1 MRKAILMFSKG
12 LDSLLAGKII
22 QSQGIEV
29 IPVTYI
35 TPFFNWKYSEN
46 PDAYHE
52 YCKSQGFEKSILIDL
67 TEEYLKILQKPKYGF
82 GKYANPCIACKI
94 LMFTKTKQLLEE
106 LNADFIISGEV
117 IGQRP
122 KSQNKWAMDIIKREA
137 GVDDLLVRPLS
148 AKVLPKTLPE
158 KLGWIDREKLFGL
171 QGRDRKFQLELV
183 EKFGI
188 KEFSTPAGGCLLTDP
203 QIGKRILKILSMNKT
218 LNELTSQLSVF
229 GRHFIEEDRW
239 IVLGRNDKENKKI
252 VKLAKGKLPLYTL
265 TEPAPVA
272 AIIEGNADSKVIK
285 DLLVKFSKK
294 AQNKIKSEESVEL
307 IPVNEEEFKD

>member
-22 QSQGIEV
+22 QSQEIEV
-29 IPVTYI
+29 IPVTYL
-35 TPFFNWKYSEN
+35 TPFFNWKYFED
-46 PDAYHE
+46 PDAFYI
-52 YCKSQGFEKSILIDL
+52 YCKLQGFEKSILIDL

-94 LMFTKTKQLLEE
+94 LMFTKTKKLLKE

-117 IGQRP
+117 LGQRP
-122 KSQNKWAMDIIKREA
+122 KSQNKWAMEIIKKES

-148 AKVLPKTLPE
+148 AKVLPETLPE
-158 KLGWIDREKLFGL
+158 RLGWIDREKLFGL

-188 KEFSTPAGGCLLTDP
+188 KNFSTPAGGCLLTDP
-203 QIGKRILKILSMNKT
+203 QIGTRILKILGENKP
-218 LNELTSQLSVF
+218 LNALTSQLSVL
-229 GRHFIEEDRW
+229 GRHFIDEKYW
-239 IVLGRNDKENKKI
+239 IVLGRNDEENKKI
-252 VKLAKGKLPLYTL
+252 VKIANGKLPLFTL

-272 AIIEGNADSKVIK
+272 VIIQGNINQNEIK
-285 DLLVKFSKK
+285 ELLLKFSKK
-294 AQNKIKSEESVEL
+294 AQSKIKEGKSVEV
-307 IPVNEEEFKD
+307 IPSREEEFLD

>member
-1 MRKAILMFSKG
+1 MRRALLMFSRG

-46 PDAYHE
+46 PNAYHD

-94 LMFTKTKQLLEE
+94 LMFTKTKKLLEE
-106 LNADFIISGEV
+106 LKADFIISGEV

-122 KSQNKWAMDIIKREA
+122 KSQNKSAMDIIKKES

-148 AKVLPKTLPE
+148 AKVLPETLPE

-203 QIGKRILKILSMNKT
+203 QIGTRILKILDKNKP
-218 LNELTSQLSVF
+218 LNELTAQLSVL
-229 GRHFIEEDRW
+229 GRHFIEKDQW
-239 IVLGRNDKENKKI
+239 IVLGRNDDENKKI
-252 VKLAKGKLPLYTL
+252 VRISSGKLPLYTL

-272 AIIEGNADSKVIK
+272 VIIEGNPDQNSIK
-285 DLLVKFSKK
+285 DLLIKFSKK
-294 AQNKIKSEESVEL
+294 AQNKIKSGERVDL
-307 IPVNEEEFKD
+307 IPVNEKDFKD